1 MDYIYLARSTFL
13 LVQYIEDAQWHQY
26 KVIGTVHYWYSTK
39 RMHRGI
45 SWVIGTVHYWYS
57 THEMHTAQGPK
68 YISVFR
74 MYNVHC
80 TYIIFSSYVVH
91 FFWYSTL

>member
-57 THEMHTAQGPK
+57 THEMHRGLST
-68 YISVFR
+68 YLFSE
-74 MYNVHC
+74 C
-80 TYIIFSSYVVH
+80 TLYLHHI
-91 FFWYSTL
+91 